1 MNFDVMRGEAA
12 AQEQDHDGRRRQA
25 PRKSQNTAGWIRLD
39 GSFATRECKIVDVS
53 TAGVRLAI
61 PFAGKIPATFT
72 LLFSKGAQGHRV
84 RVIWRRAN
92 QDRSKICLKGAISS
106 SLAKALGH

>member
-1 MNFDVMRGEAA
+1 M
-12 AQEQDHDGRRRQA
+12 
-25 PRKSQNTAGWIRLD
+25 
-39 GSFATRECKIVDVS
+39 RECKIVDVS

-61 PFAGKIPATFT
+61 PFAGKIPETFT

-92 QDRSKICLKGAISS
+92 ARSVQDLFKGRN
-106 SLAKALGH
+106 LV

>member
-1 MNFDVMRGEAA
+1 
-12 AQEQDHDGRRRQA
+12 
-25 PRKSQNTAGWIRLD
+25 LD
-39 GSFATRECKIVDVS
+39 RSFAMRECKIVDVS

-61 PFAGKIPATFT
+61 PFAGKIPETFT

-84 RVIWRRAN
+84 RVIWRHAN
-92 QDRSKICLKGAISS
+92 QDRCKICLKGAISS